1 MLYSPPYFVS
11 LVVCYCVSA
20 ASFALPSS
28 REFRR
33 LDRSSSSRIINHFR
47 LSRIRFNLAIH
58 DRIQIPSV
66 VSDTCITRSNQLWH
80 PTQPCFWTREPTES
94 NSRHH
99 PLRLRLQQQQ
109 MANKIPISPRATIR
123 RHPSPRQALFPPHSI
138 FSTPNVVRRRE
149 PASSRRDR
157 RNECQVARIVIP
169 GASCPDRHSLHR
181 KLNLPWM
188 WSLRRRC
195 RMLVIWAM
203 VITVFPSHFM
213 EDC

>member
-109 MANKIPISPRATIR
+109 MVMATPGHFPLHPQVTSAAMRALR
-123 RHPSPRQALFPPHSI
+123 RALILPMHLHPF
-138 FSTPNVVRRRE
+138 
-149 PASSRRDR
+149 SRR
-157 RNECQVARIVIP
+157 
-169 GASCPDRHSLHR
+169 
-181 KLNLPWM
+181 
-188 WSLRRRC
+188 
-195 RMLVIWAM
+195 
-203 VITVFPSHFM
+203 
-213 EDC
+213 